1 MLDGLKKEESRE
13 KREETREK
21 RENRRNLDSL
31 HFYTVPEGRDG
42 REKGRPLGEQREE
55 RRGKSAEN
63 REKRSGNKELT
74 NSNRRVH
81 PNESSG

>member
-21 RENRRNLDSL
+21 RENRRKLDSL

-42 REKGRPLGEQREE
+42 REKGRPLGEKRED
-55 RRGKSAEN
+55 S
-63 REKRSGNKELT
+63 REKREEKPEDK
-74 NSNRRVH
+74 
-81 PNESSG
+81 

>member
-21 RENRRNLDSL
+21 RENRRKLDSL

-42 REKGRPLGEQREE
+42 REKGRPLGEKRADSTEKE
-55 RRGKSAEN
+55 R
-63 REKRSGNKELT
+63 REKREEIKSLQSRFT
-74 NSNRRVH
+74 AFYRV
-81 PNESSG
+81 PKGT